1 MILFQG
7 IFPSA
12 EIIINSYDW
21 LSVVSA
27 DKSILVDSSLTV
39 LKISI
44 AGASALISDSVKN
57 LTNVVI
63 GKLGKLGH
71 KQNCSHDF
79 FIFFNYNIIIVQV
92 RYITIERKDV
102 VPYWT

>member
-21 LSVVSA
+21 LPVVSA

-44 AGASALISDSVKN
+44 TGASAITDVDLYYSNGLSVIYGLHFTIVTNANVLKKN
-57 LTNVVI
+57 TPKSMLLN
-63 GKLGKLGH
+63 H
-71 KQNCSHDF
+71 NNFECCH
-79 FIFFNYNIIIVQV
+79 
-92 RYITIERKDV
+92 
-102 VPYWT
+102 

>member
-44 AGASALISDSVKN
+44 TGASAITDVDLYYSNGLSVIYG
-57 LTNVVI
+57 LHFTIVTNANVS
-63 GKLGKLGH
+63 L
-71 KQNCSHDF
+71 
-79 FIFFNYNIIIVQV
+79 
-92 RYITIERKDV
+92 
-102 VPYWT
+102 

>member
-44 AGASALISDSVKN
+44 AGASRLYRITSSKTENIASITKTKIEPCVLLSDN
-57 LTNVVI
+57 I
-63 GKLGKLGH
+63 
-71 KQNCSHDF
+71 QND
-79 FIFFNYNIIIVQV
+79 YV
-92 RYITIERKDV
+92 
-102 VPYWT
+102 